1 MDNSSIYADIAART
15 GGNIYIGVV
24 GPVRTGKSTFIKR
37 FMETLVLPNI
47 TDEYVRER
55 ARDELPQSGSGRTI
69 MTAEPKFVPEDAVSI
84 ELDASVRASVRL
96 IDSVGYM
103 IPGANGQYENGE
115 ERLVTTPWYDHE
127 IPMRAAAEEGT
138 RKVIREHSTIGIV
151 VTTDGSVTELAR
163 EDYAAA
169 EARIVAELQD
179 IGKPFLILLNTADP
193 VGETAQT
200 LAAQLQE
207 QYDAACLPVNC
218 LELTEQ
224 DILEILRSV
233 LYEFPVTEACFRMP
247 EWMDVLPPENG
258 TKQQLYA
265 LLREQMP
272 SLHRLRDARRAAKTL
287 ADSEL
292 LETADVENISV
303 DTGAVCYVLSFP
315 RALYYSIISEQAGVA
330 LRSDGELISFLA
342 EMGRIQA
349 DYQHIRGALEDVRS
363 KGYGVVMPSAGDL
376 QLAEPEIVHKG
387 GRYGVRLKAS
397 AKAIHMFQTNIE
409 TEVSPEIGGE
419 NASSE
424 ILGFLLQGFDG
435 DVEQLWQSNI
445 FGKPIYT
452 IAQEG
457 VEEKLSCLPTKA
469 VSKLQETLQRVVN
482 EGSGTLICIIL

>member
-47 TDEYVRER
+47 SDDYVRER

-127 IPMRAAAEEGT
+127 IPMRVAAEEGT

-193 VGETAQT
+193 AGEAAQT
-200 LAAQLQE
+200 LAAQLRE
-207 QYDAACLPVNC
+207 QYDAACLPVNF

-247 EWMDVLPPENG
+247 EWMDVLPPENE

-272 SLHRLRDARRAAKTL
+272 SLHRLRDARRAAHVL

-292 LETADVENISV
+292 LEAADVENVSV
-303 DTGAVCYVLSFP
+303 GTGAVCYVLTFP
-315 RALYYSIISEQAGVA
+315 RALYYSIISEQAGVS

-349 DYQHIRGALEDVRS
+349 DYQHIRSALEDVRS

-376 QLAEPEIVHKG
+376 QLAEPEIVRKG

-397 AKAIHMFQTNIE
+397 AKAIHMFQTTIE

-452 IAQEG
+452 IAREG
-457 VEEKLSCLPTKA
+457 VEEKLSCLPMKA
-469 VSKLQETLQRVVN
+469 VGKLQETLQRVVN

>member
-47 TDEYVRER
+47 SDDYVRER

-84 ELDASVRASVRL
+84 ELDASVHASVRL

-127 IPMRAAAEEGT
+127 IPMRVAAEEGT

-193 VGETAQT
+193 AGEAAQT
-200 LAAQLQE
+200 LAAQLRE

-247 EWMDVLPPENG
+247 EWMDVLPPENE

-272 SLHRLRDARRAAKTL
+272 LLHRLRDARRAAQVL

-292 LETADVENISV
+292 LEA
-303 DTGAVCYVLSFP
+303 
-315 RALYYSIISEQAGVA
+315 
-330 LRSDGELISFLA
+330 
-342 EMGRIQA
+342 A
-349 DYQHIRGALEDVRS
+349 DYQHIRCALEDVRS

-376 QLAEPEIVHKG
+376 QLAEPEIVRKG

-397 AKAIHMFQTNIE
+397 AKAIHMFQTTIE

-452 IAQEG
+452 IAREG
-457 VEEKLSCLPTKA
+457 VEEKLSCLPMKA
-469 VSKLQETLQRVVN
+469 VGKLQETLQRVVN

>member
-47 TDEYVRER
+47 SDDYVRER

-127 IPMRAAAEEGT
+127 IPMRVAAEEGT

-193 VGETAQT
+193 AGEAAQT
-200 LAAQLQE
+200 LAAQLRE

-224 DILEILRSV
+224 DILEVLRSV

-247 EWMDVLPPENG
+247 EWMDVLPPENE

-272 SLHRLRDARRAAKTL
+272 SLHRLRDARRAAQVL

-292 LETADVENISV
+292 LEAADMENVSV
-303 DTGAVCYVLSFP
+303 DTGAVCYVLTFP
-315 RALYYSIISEQAGVA
+315 RALYYSIISEQAGVS

-342 EMGRIQA
+342 EWGVSRLTISTSAAHWRTCAARATGSSCRRPVICSWQS
-349 DYQHIRGALEDVRS
+349 RRS
-363 KGYGVVMPSAGDL
+363 
-376 QLAEPEIVHKG
+376 
-387 GRYGVRLKAS
+387 S
-397 AKAIHMFQTNIE
+397 AKAGAT
-409 TEVSPEIGGE
+409 VSGSRPAQKPFTCSRLRSRQRSRRRSAERTHRARSS
-419 NASSE
+419 ASCCRALTGMSSSSGSPTFSGSRS
-424 ILGFLLQGFDG
+424 IRSRRKAWRKT
-435 DVEQLWQSNI
+435 QLPADES
-445 FGKPIYT
+445 GR
-452 IAQEG
+452 
-457 VEEKLSCLPTKA
+457 KA
-469 VSKLQETLQRVVN
+469 PGNFAACGQ
-482 EGSGTLICIIL
+482 

>member
-169 EARIVAELQD
+169 EARIFAELQ
-179 IGKPFLILLNTADP
+179 
-193 VGETAQT
+193 
-200 LAAQLQE
+200 
-207 QYDAACLPVNC
+207 
-218 LELTEQ
+218 
-224 DILEILRSV
+224 
-233 LYEFPVTEACFRMP
+233 
-247 EWMDVLPPENG
+247 
-258 TKQQLYA
+258 
-265 LLREQMP
+265 
-272 SLHRLRDARRAAKTL
+272 
-287 ADSEL
+287 
-292 LETADVENISV
+292 NI
-303 DTGAVCYVLSFP
+303 
-315 RALYYSIISEQAGVA
+315 
-330 LRSDGELISFLA
+330 
-342 EMGRIQA
+342 
-349 DYQHIRGALEDVRS
+349 
-363 KGYGVVMPSAGDL
+363 
-376 QLAEPEIVHKG
+376 
-387 GRYGVRLKAS
+387 
-397 AKAIHMFQTNIE
+397 
-409 TEVSPEIGGE
+409 
-419 NASSE
+419 
-424 ILGFLLQGFDG
+424 
-435 DVEQLWQSNI
+435 
-445 FGKPIYT
+445 
-452 IAQEG
+452 
-457 VEEKLSCLPTKA
+457 
-469 VSKLQETLQRVVN
+469 
-482 EGSGTLICIIL
+482 

>member
-84 ELDASVRASVRL
+84 ELDASVHASVRL

-193 VGETAQT
+193 AGEAAQT

-207 QYDAACLPVNC
+207 QYDATCLPVNC

-247 EWMDVLPPENG
+247 EWMDVLPPGNE

-272 SLHRLRDARRAAKTL
+272 SLHRLRDARRAAQTL

-292 LETADVENISV
+292 LETADVENVSV
-303 DTGAVCYVLSFP
+303 DTGAVCYVLTFP

-330 LRSDGELISFLA
+330 LRSDGELISFLE

-363 KGYGVVMPSAGDL
+363 KGYGVVMPTSGDL
-376 QLAEPEIVHKG
+376 QLAEPEIVRKG

>member
-47 TDEYVRER
+47 SDDYVRER

-127 IPMRAAAEEGT
+127 IPMRVAAEEGT

-193 VGETAQT
+193 AGEPHRHWR
-200 LAAQLQE
+200 L
-207 QYDAACLPVNC
+207 NC
-218 LELTEQ
+218 
-224 DILEILRSV
+224 
-233 LYEFPVTEACFRMP
+233 
-247 EWMDVLPPENG
+247 
-258 TKQQLYA
+258 
-265 LLREQMP
+265 
-272 SLHRLRDARRAAKTL
+272 
-287 ADSEL
+287 
-292 LETADVENISV
+292 
-303 DTGAVCYVLSFP
+303 
-315 RALYYSIISEQAGVA
+315 
-330 LRSDGELISFLA
+330 
-342 EMGRIQA
+342 
-349 DYQHIRGALEDVRS
+349 
-363 KGYGVVMPSAGDL
+363 
-376 QLAEPEIVHKG
+376 
-387 GRYGVRLKAS
+387 
-397 AKAIHMFQTNIE
+397 
-409 TEVSPEIGGE
+409 
-419 NASSE
+419 ASSTMPPACRST
-424 ILGFLLQGFDG
+424 
-435 DVEQLWQSNI
+435 VWS
-445 FGKPIYT
+445 
-452 IAQEG
+452 
-457 VEEKLSCLPTKA
+457 
-469 VSKLQETLQRVVN
+469 
-482 EGSGTLICIIL
+482 

>member
-47 TDEYVRER
+47 SDDYVRER

-127 IPMRAAAEEGT
+127 IPMRVAAEEGT

-193 VGETAQT
+193 AGEAAQT
-200 LAAQLQE
+200 LAAQLRE

-233 LYEFPVTEACFRMP
+233 LYEFPVTEACFRMT
-247 EWMDVLPPENG
+247 EWMDVLPPENE

-272 SLHRLRDARRAAKTL
+272 SLHRLRDARRAAQVL

-292 LETADVENISV
+292 LEAADVENVSV
-303 DTGAVCYVLSFP
+303 DTGGRLLRAHISARAVL
-315 RALYYSIISEQAGVA
+315 
-330 LRSDGELISFLA
+330 
-342 EMGRIQA
+342 
-349 DYQHIRGALEDVRS
+349 QHHQRT
-363 KGYGVVMPSAGDL
+363 
-376 QLAEPEIVHKG
+376 G
-387 GRYGVRLKAS
+387 GR
-397 AKAIHMFQTNIE
+397 F
-409 TEVSPEIGGE
+409 P
-419 NASSE
+419 
-424 ILGFLLQGFDG
+424 
-435 DVEQLWQSNI
+435 
-445 FGKPIYT
+445 
-452 IAQEG
+452 AQ
-457 VEEKLSCLPTKA
+457 
-469 VSKLQETLQRVVN
+469 
-482 EGSGTLICIIL
+482 

>member
-47 TDEYVRER
+47 SDDYVRER

-127 IPMRAAAEEGT
+127 IPMRVAAEEGT

-193 VGETAQT
+193 AGEAAQT
-200 LAAQLQE
+200 LAAQLRE

-247 EWMDVLPPENG
+247 EWMDVLPPEMRQSSSSMHCCANRCRHCTACVTHG
-258 TKQQLYA
+258 
-265 LLREQMP
+265 
-272 SLHRLRDARRAAKTL
+272 ARRKCSQTANYWKRRTWKT
-287 ADSEL
+287 SPW
-292 LETADVENISV
+292 TPGPFVTCSH
-303 DTGAVCYVLSFP
+303 F
-315 RALYYSIISEQAGVA
+315 RA
-330 LRSDGELISFLA
+330 RC
-342 EMGRIQA
+342 
-349 DYQHIRGALEDVRS
+349 
-363 KGYGVVMPSAGDL
+363 
-376 QLAEPEIVHKG
+376 
-387 GRYGVRLKAS
+387 
-397 AKAIHMFQTNIE
+397 T
-409 TEVSPEIGGE
+409 T
-419 NASSE
+419 ASSANRQA
-424 ILGFLLQGFDG
+424 F
-435 DVEQLWQSNI
+435 
-445 FGKPIYT
+445 P
-452 IAQEG
+452 
-457 VEEKLSCLPTKA
+457 CA
-469 VSKLQETLQRVVN
+469 VM
-482 EGSGTLICIIL
+482 GSSSRFWRNGAYPG

>member
-193 VGETAQT
+193 AGETAQT

-207 QYDAACLPVNC
+207 QYDATCLPVNC

-224 DILEILRSV
+224 DVLEILRSV
-233 LYEFPVTEACFRMP
+233 LYEFPVTEICFRMP
-247 EWMDVLPPENG
+247 EWMDVLPPENE

-292 LETADVENISV
+292 LETADVENVSV

-315 RALYYSIISEQAGVA
+315 RALYYGIISEQAGVA
-330 LRSDGELISFLA
+330 LRSDGFWQKWGASRPTIST
-342 EMGRIQA
+342 
-349 DYQHIRGALEDVRS
+349 
-363 KGYGVVMPSAGDL
+363 SAARWRTYAARATG
-376 QLAEPEIVHKG
+376 
-387 GRYGVRLKAS
+387 
-397 AKAIHMFQTNIE
+397 
-409 TEVSPEIGGE
+409 
-419 NASSE
+419 SSCRHP
-424 ILGFLLQGFDG
+424 
-435 DVEQLWQSNI
+435 VTCSWQSRRSSARA
-445 FGKPIYT
+445 GATVSGSRPAPKPFICSRPILRQKSRRRSAERT
-452 IAQEG
+452 PRARSLASCCRALTVMSSSSGSPTFSGSRSIRSRRKAWRKNSAACRRKRSESSR
-457 VEEKLSCLPTKA
+457 KLCSVWSMRA
-469 VSKLQETLQRVVN
+469 AEH
-482 EGSGTLICIIL
+482 